1 MWSVGPGEVELKHNG
16 RPIGVP
22 IVAKEV
28 GHLPIGQPIDI
39 PASVDS
45 TRGELPHAPAL
56 HNGHPIEIKKAT
68 PPARA
73 NTSTM
78 KL

>member
-45 TRGELPHAPAL
+45 TRGMPPHTPAL
-56 HNGHPIEIKKAT
+56 HNGHPVEMKKAP
-68 PPARA
+68 PPARV
-73 NTSTM
+73 NTGTM